1 MRRLPPRSTRTD
13 TRFPYTTL
21 FRSNSRRRGCQP
33 RARKSAMRRRERR
46 FAPFPRAR
54 AAARRPGM
62 TDIAIT
68 PEIVAEHGLT
78 PAGYQVILRSEERRV
93 GKEGVRTV
101 RSRWSPSHYKKK
113 KKKKKK
119 RQII

>member
-78 PAGYQVILRSEERRV
+78 PDEYQVIHSSLGREPNLTELEIGRASCRERV
-93 GKEGVRTV
+93 CPYV
-101 RSRWSPSHYKKK
+101 
-113 KKKKKK
+113 
-119 RQII
+119 